1 MALISP
7 GVEVSIID
15 ESNYLPAATASVPYI
30 LIATAENKLDPSGTA
45 IAAGTLASNA
55 NNVYLI
61 SSQRELI
68 NTFGNPNFFQT
79 ASGSPVN
86 GFELNEYGLLAAH
99 SVLGISNRAYVQR
112 VDVDLDELTAT
123 LTRPTGDAPDNSW
136 WFDTAETTV
145 GIFEWNASTNEF
157 TSKDALYITDDS
169 NLSFGIPVSSVGSRG
184 DYAVVAINANNPVY
198 FKNANNAWVLVGSDA
213 WKISWPTVQGSET
226 NPDLTVGDTIEINGI
241 TVQVPSSP
249 DDTIDGLSEAITSAS
264 ITGVF
269 AVAINGRIEIYVDST
284 ASSDGSTEDGAID
297 ISGSVLA
304 DLGIEAGR
312 YVSPELQQSQHT
324 KVPTWRA
331 NSKPTGSVWHKIT
344 PVNEGT
350 NLSVKQYDASSAVWN
365 LVNAPLYDSFVESY
379 FKLDPAGGGRNLP
392 INTLFT
398 FYDINENNTFTNK
411 LYRNFQ
417 VGETV
422 ITGTAANATL
432 GVTNA
437 QFTISASQAGSQT
450 LTSPVSVTVSGDT
463 PSDFVAAFTSAG
475 VENTRAE
482 VTSAGTVR
490 ISHTQGGVIKIVETV
505 GTALNDLGITPATA
519 GVEAEML
526 MNGDIE
532 WYLSS
537 WDALEYT
544 ASSNEPDQAP
554 NDGRKWYYSDIGDID
569 IMVHDGT
576 TWRGY
581 RNVVEDI
588 RGVDLSLTDTA
599 GPIVS
604 TNAPTQQSDGSD
616 LEYGDIW
623 LNSSD
628 LENYPDLYRWTS
640 VLGTDQWVP
649 IDNTDQTTQDGIVFA
664 DARWSTDSSDD
675 PIDDDIASIIDLL
688 ESDNLDLDAPDPD
701 LYPSGTLLFNTRRS
715 GFNIKEYRV
724 DYFNSSDFPAY
735 TDENPDAW
743 VTVSGNRS
751 DGSPYMGR
759 YAVRKIVTDAMKSA
773 IDSNTEIREDQRQF
787 NLIASPGYPELIPNM
802 VALNNERDNTAFV
815 IGDTPLRLSPD
826 SNTVQSWANGEDADG
841 YGIDEALT
849 SNDPYL
855 GVFYPACQTND
866 LSGAT
871 VVQPASHMMLRTIVR
886 NDNVAYPWLA
896 PAGPRRGTVDNAARL
911 GYVDV
916 DTGEFVQSGL
926 TGGLKDTLYENN
938 VNPITLIPAS
948 GITNFG
954 NKTTQGTPSALDRI
968 NVARLVAFIRDRL
981 GEIGNQ
987 FLFEPNDTIT
997 RNEIKGS
1004 VESLMNDL
1012 LAKRGIY
1019 DYLVVCDNSN
1029 NTPERIDRNELYVD
1043 IAIEPVKAVEFIF
1056 IPVRIKNT
1064 GEISSGNIAS
1074 SRTIQDT

>member
-30 LIATAENKLDPSGTA
+30 LIATAENKLGPSGTS
-45 IAAGTLASNA
+45 IAAGTLSSNA

-79 ASGSPVN
+79 ASGTPVN

-112 VDVDLDELTAT
+112 ADIDLNELTAS

-136 WFDTAETTV
+136 WFDIAETTI
-145 GIFEWNASTNEF
+145 GIFEWNSSTNEF
-157 TSKDALYITDDS
+157 ISKDALYITDSS
-169 NLSFGIPVSSVGSRG
+169 NLNFGVPVSSVGSPG
-184 DYAVVAINANNPVY
+184 DYAVVAVNVNNPVY
-198 FKNANNAWVLVGSDA
+198 YKNSSNRWVLVGSDA
-213 WKISWPTVQGSET
+213 WKQSWPTVQGSGT
-226 NPDLTVGDTIEINGI
+226 NPNLTAGDTISINGI

-249 DDTIDGLSEAITSAS
+249 DDTVVGLTLAINSAS
-264 ITGVF
+264 ITGIES
-269 AVAINGRIEIYVDST
+269 AAINGRMEIYVDST
-284 ASSDGSTEDGAID
+284 ASSDDSTEDGAVEL
-297 ISGSVLA
+297 SGAALT
-304 DLGIEAGR
+304 DLGIDAGR
-312 YVSPELQQSQHT
+312 YVSPELQQSRHT

-350 NLSVKQYDASSAVWN
+350 NLSVKQYDARTDTWN
-365 LVNAPLYDSFVESY
+365 AFDAALYESPEEAN
-379 FKLDPAGGGRNLP
+379 FRLDPVGGGRNLP
-392 INTLFT
+392 IDVLYAKYDADGNNRFT
-398 FYDINENNTFTNK
+398 IK
-411 LYRNFQ
+411 VYRNHQ
-417 VGETV
+417 IGETV
-422 ITGTAANATL
+422 VTGTSANPIL
-432 GVTNA
+432 GVNNA
-437 QFTISASQAGSQT
+437 EITVSASQAGSST
-450 LTSPVSVTVSGDT
+450 MTAPETVVVDGDT
-463 PSDFVAAFTSAG
+463 VEDFVAAFTSAG
-475 VENTRAE
+475 IENVRAE
-482 VTSAGTVR
+482 VTPVGTVR
-490 ISHTQGGVIKIVETV
+490 ISHTQGGVIEIVENV
-505 GTALNDLGITPATA
+505 GTPLSDIGITSAIS
-519 GVEAEML
+519 GVETGTEP
-526 MNGDIE
+526 NQTV
-532 WYLSS
+532 LSS
-537 WDALEYT
+537 WEVLDYS
-544 ASSNEPDQAP
+544 ASVSEPDQAP
-554 NDGRKWYYSDIGDID
+554 VDGRKWYYSEIGDID
-569 IMVHDGT
+569 IMIHDGD

-581 RNVVEDI
+581 RNVAEDI
-588 RGVDLSLTDTA
+588 RGIDLTQTDSA

-604 TNAPTQQSDGSD
+604 PSAPTQQRDGSS

-623 LNSSD
+623 VNSSD
-628 LENYPDLYRWTS
+628 LENYPDIYRWEN
-640 VLGTDQWVP
+640 VLRVDQWVS
-649 IDNTDQTTQDGIVFA
+649 IDNADQTTENGIVFA
-664 DARWSTDSSDD
+664 DARWSTDSTDD
-675 PIDDDIASIIDLL
+675 PIDGDIIPIPELL
-688 ESDNLDLDAPDPD
+688 QSDNLDLDAPDPEF
-701 LYPSGTLLFNTRRS
+701 YPAGTLLFNTRRS
-715 GFNIKEYRV
+715 GFNVKEYRV
-724 DYFNSSDFPAY
+724 DYFNPADFPSY

-759 YAVRKIVTDAMKSA
+759 YAVRKIVTDAMKSG
-773 IDSNTEIREDQRQF
+773 IDGNTEIREEQRQF
-787 NLIASPGYPELIPNM
+787 NLISSPGYPELIPNM

-815 IGDTPLRLSPD
+815 IGDTPLRLSPA
-826 SNTVQSWANGEDADG
+826 SNTVQAWANGEDANG

-849 SNDPYL
+849 ANDPYL
-855 GVFYPACQTND
+855 AVFYPACQAND
-866 LSGAT
+866 LSDST

-886 NDNVAYPWLA
+886 SDNVAYPWLA

-926 TGGLKDTLYENN
+926 TNGLKDTLYENRI
-938 VNPITLIPAS
+938 NPITLIPAS

-981 GEIGNQ
+981 SEIGDQ
-987 FLFEPNDTIT
+987 FVFEPNDTIT

-1012 LAKRGIY
+1012 LAKRGIF

-1056 IPVRIKNT
+1056 IPVRLKNT
-1064 GEISSGNIAS
+1064 GEISSGDISS
-1074 SRTIQDT
+1074 SRTG